1 MMQTDR
7 EFLTPEEAVKV
18 DAALLSSKEKFAT
31 RLAIYALRCLR
42 EISQQQQCA
51 IASIT
56 PDQITQWIEQD
67 TNLHDKLEIDGSFTS
82 FFSRLVMSSMK
93 PLNRISEELQI
104 PVANLTVDQVVAGF
118 EKDSQVKR

>member
-56 PDQITQWIEQD
+56 PEQITQWIAQD
-67 TNLHDKLEIDGSFTS
+67 THLHEQLEIDDSFTS